1 MNRLAKKAPK
11 TKSTT
16 LVEVQKAIAKLR
28 DDIGRLTKEREE
40 ERAAELRRDEALE
53 EVIKQG
59 TKAMPTVEGPSKAVE
74 GPSKAAKA
82 RR

>member
-1 MNRLAKKAPK
+1 MKRLAKKGPR

-16 LVEVQKAIAKLR
+16 LVEVQKAIVRLH
-28 DDIGRLTKEREE
+28 DDVQTLTREREE

-59 TKAMPTVEGPSKAVE
+59 TKATVTIEGA
-74 GPSKAAKA
+74 KAAKA

>member
-1 MNRLAKKAPK
+1 MKRLAKKAPK

-16 LVEVQKAIAKLR
+16 LVEVQKALVR
-28 DDIGRLTKEREE
+28 LHDDVGMLMREREE

-59 TKAMPTVEGPSKAVE
+59 TKATATIEGA
-74 GPSKAAKA
+74 KAAKV

>member
-1 MNRLAKKAPK
+1 MKRLATKAPK

-16 LVEVQKAIAKLR
+16 LVEVQKAIVRLHDDLGMLLR
-28 DDIGRLTKEREE
+28 ERKE

-59 TKAMPTVEGPSKAVE
+59 TKATPTIEGA
-74 GPSKAAKA
+74 KAAKV

>member
-16 LVEVQKAIAKLR
+16 LVDVQKAIAKLR
-28 DDIGRLTKEREE
+28 DDVGRLTREREE
-40 ERAAELRRDEALE
+40 ERAAELRRDEALQ

-59 TKAMPTVEGPSKAVE
+59 TKATPTTEGAKP
-74 GPSKAAKA
+74 AKA

>member
-1 MNRLAKKAPK
+1 MNRLARKAPK
-11 TKSTT
+11 TKATT
-16 LVEVQKAIAKLR
+16 LVEVQKAIVRLR
-28 DDIGRLTKEREE
+28 DDVGMLVRERED

-59 TKAMPTVEGPSKAVE
+59 TKATVTIEGA
-74 GPSKAAKA
+74 KAAKA

>member
-1 MNRLAKKAPK
+1 MKRLAKKVPK
-11 TKSTT
+11 TKATT
-16 LVEVQKAIAKLR
+16 LVEVQKAIVRLR
-28 DDIGRLTKEREE
+28 DDVQTLTREREE

-59 TKAMPTVEGPSKAVE
+59 TKATPTIEGA
-74 GPSKAAKA
+74 KAAKV

>member
-16 LVEVQKAIAKLR
+16 LIEVQKAIVRLR
-28 DDIGRLTKEREE
+28 DDLGMLTREREE

-59 TKAMPTVEGPSKAVE
+59 TKARPAIEAA
-74 GPSKAAKA
+74 KAAKA